1 MASLASCTIKC
12 YPLGLEGSTA
22 TIGKGPSAWLCWWS
36 TATGSVGS
44 KIWAWSTR
52 FWRRARFT
60 IRASSGIK
68 IQQSRR
74 ARHSVWVPSVTPLR
88 SYLLFLLYLQDFC
101 VSLQALFFL
110 IDLCFS
116 FSSFFPFDLLV
127 PFELPADQAIV
138 CNNIFLV
145 VFYPSSSTA
154 WRDFSTSFFGC
165 LNHSSA
171 NNRSRPLNF
180 LQSG

>member
-1 MASLASCTIKC
+1 MISLASYTIKC

-74 ARHSVWVPSVTPLR
+74 ASHSVWVPSVTPPLR

-116 FSSFFPFDLLV
+116 FPSFFPFDLL
-127 PFELPADQAIV
+127 LPADQAIV

-145 VFYPSSSTA
+145 VF
-154 WRDFSTSFFGC
+154 
-165 LNHSSA
+165 
-171 NNRSRPLNF
+171 
-180 LQSG
+180 

>member
-74 ARHSVWVPSVTPLR
+74 ASHSVWVPSVTPPPFAPIFCSCFISRTFVLVYKHCF
-88 SYLLFLLYLQDFC
+88 SLLIYAFPSLLFFRLTFC
-101 VSLQALFFL
+101 
-110 IDLCFS
+110 
-116 FSSFFPFDLLV
+116 
-127 PFELPADQAIV
+127 
-138 CNNIFLV
+138 
-145 VFYPSSSTA
+145 
-154 WRDFSTSFFGC
+154 
-165 LNHSSA
+165 
-171 NNRSRPLNF
+171 F
-180 LQSG
+180 LQIKLSCVIISF